1 MKISELKQL
10 IKEEISKVISEANQ
24 SYKLKELMR
33 IDSKGELIDDGDDDE
48 DDDEDEPTPEEIEQ
62 LKKLGF
68 DIHIIK
74 DEDVHWYWQ
83 ASNGNFVG
91 GASEIP
97 KPIVDLPT
105 RSEEAR
111 INYINSI
118 LRHDNLW
125 GLKRPKEKTNYKDQD
140 LFDEAKYYF
149 VNKEGNIIALKD
161 TLDELMKEV
170 KKNPNKFINSML
182 KNS

>member
-1 MKISELKQL
+1 MKKSELKKI

-33 IDSKGELIDDGDDDE
+33 IDSKGELIDDE
-48 DDDEDEPTPEEIEQ
+48 DDDEEPTPEEIEH

-68 DIHIIK
+68 DIQIIK
-74 DEDVHWYWQ
+74 DEDVYWYWQ

-91 GASEIP
+91 GASENP
-97 KPIVDLPT
+97 KRILELPM
-105 RSEEAR
+105 RSKEAR

-125 GLKRPKEKTNYKDQD
+125 MKKRPKEKTNYKDQD
-140 LFDEAKYYF
+140 LFDGAKYYF

-161 TLDELMKEV
+161 TLDELMEEV
-170 KKNPNKFINSML
+170 EKNPNKFINSML

>member
-1 MKISELKQL
+1 MNKQELKQI
-10 IKEEISKVISEANQ
+10 IKEEINKVISEANQ
-24 SYKLKELMR
+24 SYKLKELMS
-33 IDSKGELIDDGDDDE
+33 IDSKGELIDDE
-48 DDDEDEPTPEEIEQ
+48 DDDEDEPTPEEIEH

-68 DIHIIK
+68 DIQIIK

-83 ASNGNFVG
+83 ASNGNFAG
-91 GASEIP
+91 GSSENP
-97 KPIVDLPT
+97 KRIVELPV
-105 RSEEAR
+105 RSKEAR
-111 INYINSI
+111 INYINCI

-125 GLKRPKEKTNYKDQD
+125 LKKRPKEKTNYKDQD

-161 TLDELMKEV
+161 TLDELIEEV